1 MTVQPHLEPS
11 VSLTEPAPVLSLVES
26 DPVPDLVDSLRARI
40 EGVSEAR
47 LAELVRAAV
56 DGLGEVRVTTYLPV
70 LVERRVRELL
80 SAADSA

>member
-11 VSLTEPAPVLSLVES
+11 VSLTEPAPALSLVES

-40 EGVSEAR
+40 EGVSETR